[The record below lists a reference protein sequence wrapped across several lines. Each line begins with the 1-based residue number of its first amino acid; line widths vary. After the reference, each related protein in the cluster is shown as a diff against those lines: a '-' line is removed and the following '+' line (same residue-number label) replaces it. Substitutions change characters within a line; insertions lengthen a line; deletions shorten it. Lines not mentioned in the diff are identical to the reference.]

1 MEIFVNDQ
9 KLQSAIEN
17 EKSLGEIFEAVGK
30 WVEANGK
37 FLLSCTVDGKEF
49 LSTMNGIGIDTV
61 SKMEFFVGEE
71 LDILISSLGEL
82 DSYVDKIGTTLLGRD
97 SLTEK
102 ESRELSD
109 GVKWID
115 TVLRSAGNLLK
126 LKFEQIK
133 PMGTGNNVE
142 EILFSLA
149 RQSAK
154 LDGVLPIEEFL
165 ENLRDLK
172 LFIMDLVARASV
184 LDLDLPTLRDILETF
199 IKAVPA
205 LKEGFIKVNE
215 NYQSGRDEVATH
227 LLTQAVS
234 QINVLLTSFITLKQ
248 KLPGLDYS
256 TVEING
262 KSFEQKT
269 NELNDSLAAIALAL
283 EEKDIIRAGDIIEYE
298 LPAALDEFL
307 PYLEEVKERANSLS
321 V

>member
-1 MEIFVNDQ
+1 
-9 KLQSAIEN
+9 
-17 EKSLGEIFEAVGK
+17 
-30 WVEANGK
+30 
-37 FLLSCTVDGKEF
+37 
-49 LSTMNGIGIDTV
+49 
-61 SKMEFFVGEE
+61 
-71 LDILISSLGEL
+71 
-82 DSYVDKIGTTLLGRD
+82 
-97 SLTEK
+97 
-102 ESRELSD
+102 
-109 GVKWID
+109 
-115 TVLRSAGNLLK
+115 
-126 LKFEQIK
+126 
-133 PMGTGNNVE
+133 
-142 EILFSLA
+142 
-149 RQSAK
+149 
-154 LDGVLPIEEFL
+154 L